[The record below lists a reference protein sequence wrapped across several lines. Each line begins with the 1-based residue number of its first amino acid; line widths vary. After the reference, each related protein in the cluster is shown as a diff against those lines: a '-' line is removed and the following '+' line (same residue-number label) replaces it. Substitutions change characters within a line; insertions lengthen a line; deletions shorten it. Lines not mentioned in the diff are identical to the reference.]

1 MEEKDAQTIIPE
13 DEFVELI
20 VAAKTQDSTAII
32 KLIELF
38 EDDIKRLS
46 KFIYLP
52 DEDAFAEITTEFLEF
67 VMQGE
72 QYND

>member
-1 MEEKDAQTIIPE
+1 MEKKDAQTTIP
-13 DEFVELI
+13 DNEFAELI
-20 VAAKTQDSTAII
+20 LAVKTHDSTAII

-52 DEDAFAEITTEFLEF
+52 DEEAIAEITTEFLEF

-72 QYND
+72 L

>member
-72 QYND
+72 LYND

>member
-1 MEEKDAQTIIPE
+1 MPE

-72 QYND
+72 LYND

>member
-1 MEEKDAQTIIPE
+1 M
-13 DEFVELI
+13 
-20 VAAKTQDSTAII
+20 
-32 KLIELF
+32 IELF

-52 DEDAFAEITTEFLEF
+52 DEEAVAEITTEFLEF

-72 QYND
+72 L